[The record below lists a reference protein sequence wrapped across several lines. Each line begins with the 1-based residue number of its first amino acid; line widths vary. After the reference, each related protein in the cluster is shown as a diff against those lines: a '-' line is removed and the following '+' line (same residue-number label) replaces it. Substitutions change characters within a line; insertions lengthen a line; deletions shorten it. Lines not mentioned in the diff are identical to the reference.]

1 MVTNEGGAAMK
12 KSLWGACSILLLSG
26 VVLAQEAGKLGFRPG
41 KELDL
46 VLTEA
51 KTTGKPVLVF
61 MHQPN

>member
-1 MVTNEGGAAMK
+1 MNKT
-12 KSLWGACSILLLSG
+12 LWGLGSLIFVTG

-41 KELDL
+41 KELDQ

-51 KTTGKPVLVF
+51 KTTGKPILVF